1 MDIDKPEDA
10 PKANGAADAPAQA
23 PGLISVEDK
32 LKSVVALVEKSV
44 KAKDTR
50 LLIGRLLRQ
59 TASVRKQLTAT
70 SVKCFLQQTL
80 PAGLESRAFLCS
92 RVQQAAASGM
102 DAEEATTSASTQCEA
117 STVIPEVELYAYLI
131 VLILLCDSKQ
141 YQMARRVAENAIAR
155 LAQLNRRTLDVIAA
169 RIYFYYSLSY
179 EQGGDLASIRSTLL
193 GLHRTAVLRH
203 DAIGQETLM
212 NLLLRNYLH
221 YNLYDQAEKFRS
233 KAQKADQFR
242 SGQQYCRYLYY
253 LGRIRTI
260 QLEYTEAKD
269 CLQQALRRAPSI
281 AHGFRITVSK
291 WLILVRLLLGEI
303 PDRQEFAQP
312 GMSSALQAYFELT
325 QSVKAGDTLAFK
337 QVTERFSPVF
347 LADRTHNLITRL
359 HQNVIRIGLRRI
371 NLAYSRI
378 NLAEIAAKLHLAS
391 AEDAEYIVAKA
402 IRDGGIDAVIDHDG
416 GFMAS
421 RERVDVYSTAEP
433 QAAFHARI
441 AFCLDLHNEAVKAM
455 RFEPD
460 AHRRKGESSEARQE
474 RLAAE
479 QELAKALEED
489 DGDDF

>member
-1 MDIDKPEDA
+1 MEVDKAEEA
-10 PKANGAADAPAQA
+10 PKANGATEPTVEAPAVA
-23 PGLISVEDK
+23 TVDAK
-32 LKSVVALVEKSV
+32 LKAVLALVERSV
-44 KAKDTR
+44 KQKDTR

-59 TASVRKQLTAT
+59 TASVRKQLTPS
-70 SVKCFLQQTL
+70 SVKAFLQQSL
-80 PAGLESRAFLCS
+80 PADLESRVFLS
-92 RVQQAAASGM
+92 AHVEQASASGM
-102 DAEEATTSASTQCEA
+102 DADEATTSPQCEA
-117 STVIPEVELYAYLI
+117 ATVIPEVELYAYLI
-131 VLILLCDSKQ
+131 VLLFLCDSQQ
-141 YQMARRVAENAIAR
+141 YKLARAVAENAVAR
-155 LAQLNRRTLDVIAA
+155 VGQFNRRTLDVIAA
-169 RIYFYYSLSY
+169 RIYFYYSLTY
-179 EQGGDLASIRSTLL
+179 EQMGELASIRSALL
-193 GLHRTAVLRH
+193 ALHRTAVLRH

-269 CLQQALRRAPSI
+269 CLQQALRRAPTI

-312 GMSSALQAYFELT
+312 GMSAALQPYFELT
-325 QSVKAGDTLAFK
+325 QSVKTGDTVTFQ
-337 QVTERFSPVF
+337 QVAQRFSSVF
-347 LADRTHNLITRL
+347 LSDRTHNLITRM

-378 NLAEIAAKLHLAS
+378 SLAEVATKLHLAS

-416 GFMAS
+416 AFMAS

-441 AFCLDLHNEAVKAM
+441 AFCLDLHNEATKAM

-460 AHRRKGESSEARQE
+460 AHRRKAESSEARQE

-489 DGDDF
+489 DGEDF

>member
-1 MDIDKPEDA
+1 MEVDKPDA
-10 PKANGAADAPAQA
+10 PKANGAEAATTAAAPATV
-23 PGLISVEDK
+23 GDK

-59 TASVRKQLTAT
+59 TASVRKQLTAAN
-70 SVKCFLQQTL
+70 VKAFLRQTL
-80 PAGLESRAFLCS
+80 PADLESRAFLTS
-92 RVQQAAASGM
+92 QVEQAAASSM
-102 DAEEATTSASTQCEA
+102 ESDEATASASCEA
-117 STVIPEVELYAYLI
+117 TSVLPEVELYAYLI
-131 VLILLCDSKQ
+131 VLLFLSDVKEFKL
-141 YQMARRVAENAIAR
+141 ARTVADAAVAR
-155 LAQLNRRTLDVIAA
+155 AGQFNRRTLDVIAA
-169 RIYFYYSLSY
+169 RIYFYYGFAY
-179 EQGGDLASIRSTLL
+179 EQTGELESIRSSLL
-193 GLHRTAVLRH
+193 ALHRTAVLRH

-221 YNLYDQAEKFRS
+221 HNLYDQAEKFRS
-233 KAQKADQFR
+233 KAQKADQWR

-260 QLEYTEAKD
+260 QLEYAEAKD
-269 CLQQALRRAPSI
+269 CLQQSLRRAPAI

-303 PDRQEFAQP
+303 PDRTEFAQP
-312 GMSSALQAYFELT
+312 GMSAALEPYFELT
-325 QSVKAGDTLAFK
+325 QAVKAGDMRAFK
-337 QVTERFSPVF
+337 QVAERFHELF
-347 LADRTHNLITRL
+347 LADATHNLITRL

-378 NLAEIAAKLHLAS
+378 SLAEIAAKLHLNN

-402 IRDGGIDAVIDHDG
+402 IRDGGIDAIIDHDG
-416 GFMAS
+416 AFMAS
-421 RERVDVYSTAEP
+421 RERPDVYSTAEP

-441 AFCLDLHNEAVKAM
+441 AFCLDLHNEAIKAM

-460 AHRRKGESSEARQE
+460 AHRRKQETSEARQE

-489 DGDDF
+489 EDEF